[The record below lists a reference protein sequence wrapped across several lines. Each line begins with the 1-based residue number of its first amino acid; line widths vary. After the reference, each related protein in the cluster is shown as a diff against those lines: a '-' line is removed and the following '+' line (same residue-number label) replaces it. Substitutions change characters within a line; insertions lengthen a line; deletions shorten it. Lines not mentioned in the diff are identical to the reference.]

1 MGRVMTAWIRYAFLL
16 FGGVGV
22 VLPAFAQTVEGEVRF
37 DIVRFQ
43 VEGNTLLPKDEVERT
58 VLPFA
63 GRQRSYGDIQ
73 KALEALENSYRKR
86 GFGTVQVYTPE
97 QELTTG
103 VVRLVVTEAVVG
115 KVVITKNKYFDE
127 DNIRASLPA
136 LKEGMAPNMRRISEG
151 IQLANENPA
160 KQVEVTL
167 GVSDEEDK
175 VDAKIEVTDNHPRRI
190 YLTGDNTGTGA
201 TGKHRVGATFQHANL
216 FNRDHVLTLTYI
228 TSPDKPTGV
237 DVDIFSVGYRL
248 PIFAWG
254 DSIDII
260 YANSN
265 TNTPAT
271 TAAISLTGKGEVLGL
286 RYNHI
291 RPRDGEYTSR
301 VVFGFDQKYINS
313 RCSVNGNPTT
323 ISPPGAVAGCTPF
336 TLRPISVTYSGQ
348 WTRPG
353 NMIDFNLGGAFHVF
367 PLGSHYP
374 YAFADG
380 STGTDRYS
388 MLSGRRTS
396 DHFSAF
402 RFGASWTQVLPKEW
416 LFRVAGS
423 GQWSQTG
430 LISAEQFGLAGSNA
444 VRGFN
449 ERAVAADS
457 GYLVNTELTTP
468 NWLPGETEG
477 RLTGALFYDF
487 ARGHNRVNTPNA
499 APATGP
505 WNRVGIAA
513 AGLGLRYS
521 LNKDISAKADLAR
534 IMDAGPTNT
543 ESKGDWRLHFNL
555 SVGF

>member
-1 MGRVMTAWIRYAFLL
+1 MGANA
-16 FGGVGV
+16 
-22 VLPAFAQTVEGEVRF
+22 VLSALAQTGEGEVRF

-43 VEGNTLLPKDEVERT
+43 VEGNTLLPKAEVDLA
-58 VLPFA
+58 VLPFV
-63 GRQRSYGDIQ
+63 GRQRNYGDVQ

-86 GFGTVQVYTPE
+86 GYGTVQVYTPE

-103 VVRLVVTEAVVG
+103 VVRLVVSEAVLG
-115 KVVITKNKYFDE
+115 KLIISKNKYFDE
-127 DNIRASLPA
+127 DNIRASLPN
-136 LKEGMAPNMRRISEG
+136 LMQGKAPNMRRISEN

-167 GVSDEEDK
+167 GVSDDEDK
-175 VDAKIEVTDNHPRRI
+175 VDAKIEVTDSNPRRI

-228 TSPDKPTGV
+228 TSPDKPAGV

-254 DSIDII
+254 DSIDVI

-265 TNTPAT
+265 TNTPVA
-271 TAAISLTGKGEVLGL
+271 TAAMSLTGKGEVLGL

-301 VVFGFDQKYINS
+301 IVFGFDQKYINS
-313 RCSVNGNPTT
+313 RCSTNGNPTT

-336 TLRPISVTYSGQ
+336 TLRPVSVTYSGQ

-353 NMIDFNLGGAFHVF
+353 QMIDFNLGGAVHAF
-367 PLGSHYP
+367 PLGSQYP

-380 STGTDRYS
+380 STGSDRYS

-396 DHFSAF
+396 DHFSVL
-402 RFGASWTQVLPKEW
+402 RFGASWTQVLSGEW
-416 LFRVAGS
+416 LFRLAGS

-430 LISAEQFGLAGSNA
+430 LINAEQFGLAGSNA

-449 ERAVAADS
+449 ERAVATDS
-457 GYLVNTELTTP
+457 GYLITSELTTP
-468 NWLPGETEG
+468 NWFSDESSG
-477 RLTGALFYDF
+477 RLTGALFYDL
-487 ARGHNRVNTPNA
+487 ARGQNRLNTPTI

-505 WNRVGIAA
+505 WSSVSVAA
-513 AGLGLRYS
+513 AGMGLRYT
-521 LNKDISAKADLAR
+521 LNKDVSAKADLAR
-534 IMDAGPTNT
+534 VMDAGPANT

-555 SVGF
+555 SLGF